1 MRAMTRPRLTY
12 FDMPVSRGE
21 ECRLAFVLAG
31 VDFDDHRI
39 ARAEWPTLKPTT
51 PFGAL
56 PVLEV
61 PGHPPVGQSNAI
73 LALIGRLHGLHPTDP
88 YEAARHEAVMAS
100 VEELRALVAPSGI
113 LPDDEKREARER
125 LATRSIPTWAGFIEA
140 QLGDGPF
147 YAGAKPHVVDVKL
160 YVGLRAFRNGVMD
173 HIPKTVFDGF
183 PRLVRLCDAVS
194 DHPAV
199 KAWYAR

>member
-1 MRAMTRPRLTY
+1 MTRPRLTY

-21 ECRLAFVLAG
+21 ECRLAFAIAG
-31 VDFDDHRI
+31 ADFEDNRV
-39 ARAEWPTLKPTT
+39 ARDAWPALKPTM

-61 PGHPPVGQSNAI
+61 PGHAPIGQSNAI
-73 LALIGRLHGLHPTDP
+73 LGLIGRLHGLHPTDV
-88 YEAARHEAVMAS
+88 YEAARHEAAMAA
-100 VEELRALVAPSGI
+100 VEDLRALVAPSGR
-113 LPDDEKREARER
+113 LPDDEKRAARAQ
-125 LATRSIPTWAGFIEA
+125 LATVAIPAWAGFVEA
-140 QLGDGPF
+140 QIGDGPF
-147 YAGAKPHVVDVKL
+147 FAGAKPHVVDVKL

-173 HIPKTVFDGF
+173 HIPTTVFDAF
-183 PRLVRLCDAVS
+183 PKLIRLCDAVS